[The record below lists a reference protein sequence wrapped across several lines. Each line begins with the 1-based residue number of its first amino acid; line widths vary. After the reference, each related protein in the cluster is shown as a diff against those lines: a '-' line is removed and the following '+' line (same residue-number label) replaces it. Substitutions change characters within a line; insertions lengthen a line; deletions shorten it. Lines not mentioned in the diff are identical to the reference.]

1 MKNELLIV
9 WSTDNKETIINLI
22 CLYAF
27 NAKAKGW
34 FDEVTILIWG
44 ASQQILCEDEEIK
57 SHIEQMRKIGIKL
70 IACKKCSE
78 NMYIEEQLENCGIE
92 IYYTGKFLSDWLKS
106 GKPILN
112 F

>member
-9 WSTDNKETIINLI
+9 WVTNNKETILNLI
-22 CLYAF
+22 CLYAL

-34 FDEVTILIWG
+34 FEEVTLLVWG

-57 SHIEQMRKIGIKL
+57 DKIKEMREVGVKF

-78 NMYIEEQLENCGIE
+78 NMYIEEQLQSCGVE
-92 IYYTGKFLSDWLKS
+92 IYYTGEFLSDWLKS
-106 GKPILN
+106 GKPIMT